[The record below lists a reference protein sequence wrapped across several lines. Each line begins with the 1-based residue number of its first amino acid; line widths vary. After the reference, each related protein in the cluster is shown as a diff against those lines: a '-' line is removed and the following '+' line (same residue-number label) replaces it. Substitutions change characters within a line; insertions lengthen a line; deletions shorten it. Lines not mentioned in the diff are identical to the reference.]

1 MNKFEP
7 SEDSIGNGINRLV
20 LSDQVKQYILD
31 GIESGHFTPGERLVE
46 SQLSRQ
52 LGISQAPVRE
62 AIRDLVSIGFLER
75 EPHKGAVVRQ
85 LTDEDML
92 EIYTVRGPLDALA
105 AELAA
110 PRITDEHIR
119 SLTEIKDKMIESAL
133 AQDFI
138 SAARRDWQFH
148 MVIIDVSGNKLL
160 RRIYDNLQL
169 GQYILITM
177 RRSSQSLEDLAS
189 RHQAI
194 IDALK
199 TRDPEV
205 AHQVTMAHIEGLW
218 PSSEKPR

>member
-1 MNKFEP
+1 MKTYEP
-7 SEDSIGNGINRLV
+7 SEESSRNGINRLV
-20 LSDQVKQYILD
+20 LSDQVKQFILD
-31 GIESGHFTPGERLVE
+31 GIGSGQFVPGERLVE
-46 SQLSRQ
+46 SQLARQ

-62 AIRDLVSIGFLER
+62 AIRDLVSIGFLDR
-75 EPHKGAVVRQ
+75 EPHKGAVVRM

-110 PRITDEHIR
+110 PRITDNHIR
-119 SLTEIKDKMIESAL
+119 SLTDIKDMMIERARV
-133 AQDFI
+133 QDFI

-148 MVIIDVSGNKLL
+148 MLIVNVSGNKLL
-160 RRIYDNLQL
+160 HRIYDNLQL

-189 RHQAI
+189 RHQTI

-205 AHQVTMAHIEGLW
+205 ARQATLAHIEGLW
-218 PSSEKPR
+218 TPGEKPR